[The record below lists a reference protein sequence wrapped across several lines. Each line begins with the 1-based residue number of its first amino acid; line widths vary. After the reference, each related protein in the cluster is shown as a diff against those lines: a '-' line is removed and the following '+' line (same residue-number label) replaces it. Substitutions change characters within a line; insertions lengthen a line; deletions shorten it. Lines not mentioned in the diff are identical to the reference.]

1 MNSSNKTAK
10 DILEELHKMPLF
22 RLSLGSKELFHSNFL
37 EFLWDLDVDDG
48 HIHFIK
54 MINELLGETHLK
66 EDRSLVYYL
75 SREKENFDICI
86 YHMDGNSIIYD
97 LILENKVK
105 SIPYKEQL
113 DKYSNRITKKN
124 AKVSPKKSHL
134 ISKPSYLLLSLATD
148 FPDMSI
154 LTPWKTVHY
163 DTLESAIK
171 NQSWPQNKPGSSY
184 IDKYRDFILSLNEL
198 GGAVLNNYLAEPLF
212 QDVKTFKDKRLH
224 DLYIKL
230 RCTSFM
236 LELKSRLET
245 LKIPVYYLV
254 ANQVRKQNNKHN
266 DKPGVYLNVNVFNA
280 VGQVGALVWT
290 GKENDD
296 IYEVIVQG
304 DQFRH
309 GINQAT
315 PDSVPKRPKQRD
327 ILNKMWIRLNMADPS
342 KSFLNEIRTGSVH
355 YPKKADEKKNKK
367 GPYDDYDNGYVY
379 RYIKCDK
386 WTVRELLKNM
396 ADDIKDIAQQLGII
410 SPGSSTD

>member
-10 DILEELHKMPLF
+10 DILEDLHKMPLF

-37 EFLWDLDVDDG
+37 EFLWDLDEDDS

-66 EDRSLVYYL
+66 EDGSLVYFL

-86 YHMDGNSIIYD
+86 YHKVVNSIIYD

-113 DKYSNRITKKN
+113 DKYCERIKKKN
-124 AKVSPKKSHL
+124 
-134 ISKPSYLLLSLATD
+134 SKIQNPDLQSNNVRYLLLSLAID
-148 FPDMSI
+148 FPDKRV
-154 LTPWKTVHY
+154 LAPWKTVHY
-163 DTLESAIK
+163 DSLESAIK

-184 IDKYRDFILSLNEL
+184 IDKYREFILSLNEL
-198 GGAVLNNYLAEPLF
+198 GEAVLNNYLAEGLF
-212 QDVKTFKDKRLH
+212 QDVKAFKDKRLH

-236 LELKSRLET
+236 LELKSRLESNV
-245 LKIPVYYLV
+245 PVYLLT

-290 GKENDD
+290 GEENDD

-315 PDSVPKRPKQRD
+315 PESVPKRPKQRT
-327 ILNKMWIRLNMADPS
+327 ILNEMWTRLNKADPS
-342 KSFLNEIRTGSVH
+342 KSFLNEIRKGIVH
-355 YPKKADEKKNKK
+355 YPKKIDLDKKKN
-367 GPYDDYDNGYVY
+367 GPYDDYDNGYIY

-386 WTVRELLKNM
+386 WKVRKLLDEM
-396 ADDIKDIAQQLGII
+396 ESDVIDIAQKLKII
-410 SPGSSTD
+410 P